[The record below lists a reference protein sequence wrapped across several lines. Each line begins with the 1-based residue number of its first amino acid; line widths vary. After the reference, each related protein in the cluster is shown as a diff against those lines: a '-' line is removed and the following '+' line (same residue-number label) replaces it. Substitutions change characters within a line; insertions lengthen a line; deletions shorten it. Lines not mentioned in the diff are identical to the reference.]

1 MTRIPFTKMH
11 GCGNDYIYVNAML
24 HPIKDPAAAARL
36 WSDRHKGIGSDGLVL
51 IDRSPVPEADFSMR
65 IFNADGSEA
74 MMCGNASRCIGKYL
88 YERGITTQT
97 QIRLL
102 TLSGVKVLE
111 LHVSG
116 SAVVTDPTP
125 NPSPTG
131 VGNTA
136 ALSSPTGAGNTAA
149 LPSLQGEGSGVGSV
163 TRSATDITELCSRLN
178 IALFDADGTKVKT
191 VAQKE
196 GDANYGTVGLSLAAG
211 TYRLVVIAHN
221 GEGSATITSEEKV
234 TFPNNKV
241 TDTFYYYGDL
251 VVTSEKQSYDLT
263 LTRAV
268 AMFRLVLTDESIPA
282 TVAKMKFYY
291 LGGSST
297 FSPKDGYGCVNS
309 KQTEIRP
316 MADDGIYEI
325 YTLPHTEDDVLTKL
339 TVTALDANDNI
350 IKETVFEDIPV
361 TRNQVT
367 RYTGSFFG
375 NSGGESGSGDFRMN
389 ADPDWDAVN
398 SFTF

>member
-1 MTRIPFTKMH
+1 MKKLMYIVLALLLAACEKPIIDEKTGQELPADANVILHFTQYEQESFGSSAHRSATR
-11 GCGNDYIYVNAML
+11 A
-24 HPIKDPAAAARL
+24 
-36 WSDRHKGIGSDGLVL
+36 
-51 IDRSPVPEADFSMR
+51 
-65 IFNADGSEA
+65 
-74 MMCGNASRCIGKYL
+74 
-88 YERGITTQT
+88 
-97 QIRLL
+97 
-102 TLSGVKVLE
+102 
-111 LHVSG
+111 
-116 SAVVTDPTP
+116 
-125 NPSPTG
+125 
-131 VGNTA
+131 
-136 ALSSPTGAGNTAA
+136 
-149 LPSLQGEGSGVGSV
+149 
-163 TRSATDITELCSRLN
+163 ATDITELCSRLN
-178 IALFDADGTKVKT
+178 IAIFDAEGTKVKT

-196 GDANYGTVGLSLAAG
+196 GDASYGTVALSLAAG

-221 GEGSATITSEEKV
+221 CDGSATITSTEKV

-251 VVTSEKQSYDLT
+251 VVTAEKQSYDLT

-282 TVAKMKFYY
+282 SVAKFKFYY

-316 MADDGIYEI
+316 VSTDGIYEI
-325 YTLPHTEDDVLTKL
+325 YTLPHTVEDVLTKL

-350 IKETVFEDIPV
+350 LKERTFENIPII
-361 TRNQVT
+361 RNQVT

-375 NSGGESGSGDFRMN
+375 SGGGNSTNDGTFRLT

-398 SFTF
+398 GYTF

>member
-1 MTRIPFTKMH
+1 MKRKT
-11 GCGNDYIYVNAML
+11 
-24 HPIKDPAAAARL
+24 
-36 WSDRHKGIGSDGLVL
+36 L
-51 IDRSPVPEADFSMR
+51 ILSFYSLL
-65 IFNADGSEA
+65 FF
-74 MMCGNASRCIGKYL
+74 
-88 YERGITTQT
+88 
-97 QIRLL
+97 L
-102 TLSGVKVLE
+102 TLGMASCEKPILDEATGKDVTGEANVI
-111 LHVSG
+111 LHFVQYEWTEQQE
-116 SAVVTDPTP
+116 AF
-125 NPSPTG
+125 
-131 VGNTA
+131 
-136 ALSSPTGAGNTAA
+136 
-149 LPSLQGEGSGVGSV
+149 

-196 GDANYGTVGLSLAAG
+196 GDASYGTVALSLAAG

-221 GEGSATITSEEKV
+221 GEGSATITSTEKV

-251 VVTSEKQSYDLT
+251 VVTDAKQSYDLT

-268 AMFRLVLTDESIPA
+268 AMFRLVLTDKEFPS

-297 FSPKDGYGCVNS
+297 FSPRDGYGCVNS

-350 IKETVFEDIPV
+350 IKERTFENIPI

-375 NSGGESGSGDFRMN
+375 SGGGNSTNDGTFRLT

-398 SFTF
+398 GYTF